1 MDDQF
6 SQLIVNRLDRQ
17 EKKLDDLTQAITSLA
32 RVEERMASGT
42 DRMDGHARDI
52 ANLRTRLEEL
62 ERLRWKVAGAMVLA
76 SALGGLSGTFAALE
90 FLPALAGGAA

>member
-1 MDDQF
+1 MDEQL
-6 SQLIVNRLDRQ
+6 SNLIVNRLDRQ

-52 ANLRTRLEEL
+52 ADLRGRLEEL
-62 ERLRWKVAGAMVLA
+62 EKLRWKVAGGMILA
-76 SALGGLSGTFAALE
+76 SAIGGLLGAFGGLE
-90 FLPALAGGAA
+90 LLSLIGGAA

>member
-1 MDDQF
+1 MDE
-6 SQLIVNRLDRQ
+6 QLAKIIVSRLDRQ
-17 EKKLDDLTQAITSLA
+17 EEKLDSLTQAITSLA

-76 SALGGLSGTFAALE
+76 SALGGLGGTFAALE